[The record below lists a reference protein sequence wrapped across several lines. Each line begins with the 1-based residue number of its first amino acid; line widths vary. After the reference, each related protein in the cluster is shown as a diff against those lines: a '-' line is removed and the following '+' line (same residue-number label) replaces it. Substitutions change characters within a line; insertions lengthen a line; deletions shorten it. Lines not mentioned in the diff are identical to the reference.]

1 MLVAQLMAEKLPIR
15 AGILE
20 LDDGTVRRLD
30 VMDVA
35 KRDITENQKRLFVNA
50 VTVRVSSEVVQGALT
65 EFQKTATVNITAP
78 IGANAGGRFGDP
90 TFIGVET
97 ITITE

>member
-1 MLVAQLMAEKLPIR
+1 MAEKLPIR
-15 AGILE
+15 SGILE

-50 VTVRVSSEVVQGALT
+50 VTVRVSSEVVQGVLN
-65 EFQKTATVNITAP
+65 EFQKVATVYITQP
-78 IGANAGGRFGDP
+78 VGVNAGGRFGDP
-90 TFIGVET
+90 TFTGFEPT
-97 ITITE
+97 TITE